1 MTKLLERALEAAR
14 RLSNEEQD
22 AIARAILGLVGNEPE
37 PEEVQREHLDAVM
50 EGLQQADSGQLADAA
65 DVEAAFKRFGR

>member
-1 MTKLLERALEAAR
+1 MTKLLEGALEAVR
-14 RLSNEEQD
+14 RLSDAEQD
-22 AIARAILGLVGNEPE
+22 AIALAILGLVGNEPE